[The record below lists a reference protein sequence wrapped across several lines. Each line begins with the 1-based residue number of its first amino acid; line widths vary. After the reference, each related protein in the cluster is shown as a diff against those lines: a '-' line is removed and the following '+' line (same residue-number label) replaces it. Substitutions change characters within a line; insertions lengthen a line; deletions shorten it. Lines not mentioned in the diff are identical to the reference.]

1 MAFAAD
7 HPVDRAMHS
16 VSFRL
21 LAYLSAC
28 CLWVSASRAQGV
40 QDWTAHTSFGQA
52 NDLMVTA
59 THTWV
64 ATDGGIYS
72 VEHASGAVSRMTV
85 ADGLSNVS
93 ASALAADADR
103 EVIWIGYDDGL
114 LDRMDVATGVV
125 RTYRDVARA
134 DQYPSRGINRIRVQG
149 DSVLVATQFG
159 VVIFDPLRG
168 EVRDSFD
175 RFDALPVGMEVHD
188 VIAESSVFGRAT
200 LWVATDEG
208 IAHAALDGRNLK
220 DPASWTSE
228 GGSGLQVRS
237 ALSLG
242 TLAGQLYVGTDL
254 DLYRRTG
261 TNQFSA
267 LSVTNRAVP
276 QLSSADDALTGSA
289 TFTFIVVRADGTQGA
304 YSIDGFGFPS
314 AVERSPAGDIWVAD
328 GRSGVVRIPFPTAGA
343 SSVTPIETFL
353 PSGPADGTFSL
364 LSVSDEGQVW
374 LSGVNAAGTGFYR
387 LDRDGQWTTWSSS
400 ATPELAGK
408 GAFVHIHAASDE
420 SGWAGSEGGGAA
432 HVAPDGTVTLY
443 GPDNSSLRPAA
454 GTADFIIVGGLHED
468 NLGNMWFT
476 TRGSSQPLHLRTPGR
491 AWTAFGP
498 QIGQGLVSS
507 STAYGRLFVD
517 SFDQKWIIIH
527 REEDFRS
534 RKGLM
539 VLETGI
545 PENPSDDVFRYFDTR
560 GGAGQGLP
568 SVSVNAVIEDRDGLV
583 WVGTDSGPAFFINTG
598 IVARD
603 ASSRPIWP
611 QWANRELG
619 TFMLFGLA
627 IHDMAVDPAGR
638 IWFATDNGAWLV
650 ESSEGG
656 YALVEHFTTD
666 NSPLFSD
673 VVLAVAV
680 NDVTGEVFFSTDR
693 GLVSYASDAIAPR
706 EEAGDLIVFPNPLR
720 LSEGQIPSVYV
731 EGLMPAADIRIVT
744 VAGHLVR
751 RLESRGGRIRWDAR
765 DEEGRLVDSG
775 VYLVI
780 AVGRNDE
787 GTSVGKL
794 VVIR

>member
-1 MAFAAD
+1 
-7 HPVDRAMHS
+7 MHS
-16 VSFRL
+16 ARTRFLVL
-21 LAYLSAC
+21 LTAC
-28 CLWVSASRAQGV
+28 WLWAPLSRAQGL

-85 ADGLSNVS
+85 ADGLSNVR
-93 ASALAADADR
+93 ASSLAADAKR
-103 EVIWIGYDDGL
+103 GLIWVGYDDGL
-114 LDRMDVATGVV
+114 LDRIDAASGVV
-125 RTYRDVARA
+125 RTYRDIARA
-134 DQYPSRGINRIRVQG
+134 DQYPSRGINQIRVRG

-159 VVIFDPLRG
+159 VVIFDPVRN

-175 RFDALPVGMEVHD
+175 RFDTLPVGMEVHD
-188 VIAESSVFGRAT
+188 VLTESSVSGVAT
-200 LWVATDEG
+200 LWVATDAG

-220 DPASWTSE
+220 DPGSWTAES
-228 GGSGLQVRS
+228 GSGLQVRS

-242 TLAGQLYVGTDL
+242 VLAGQMHVGTDN

-261 TNQFSA
+261 PNQFSA

-276 QLSSADDALTGSA
+276 QLASSGDVLFGTA
-289 TFTFIVVRADGTQGA
+289 TFTVIAVREDGSRGA
-304 YSIDGFGFPS
+304 HSIEGYGFPTAIDVGS
-314 AVERSPAGDIWVAD
+314 SGDLWVAD
-328 GRSGVVRIPFPTAGA
+328 GRLGVVRIPVPAAGQA
-343 SSVTPIETFL
+343 SVTPLETFL

-364 LSVSDEGQVW
+364 LSVSEKGQVW
-374 LSGVNAAGTGFYR
+374 LSGVNAQGTGFYR
-387 LDRDGQWTTWSSS
+387 LDREGAWTTWSSTL
-400 ATPELAGK
+400 TPELEGK
-408 GAFVHIHAASDE
+408 GSFVHVHAASDE
-420 SGWAGSEGGGAA
+420 SGWAGSEGGG
-432 HVAPDGTVTLY
+432 VARVESDGTVTLF
-443 GPDNSSLRPAA
+443 GPANSSLLPAA
-454 GTADFIIVGGLHED
+454 GTGDYIVVGGLSED
-468 NLGNMWFT
+468 NLGNMWVT
-476 TRGSSQPLHLRTPGR
+476 TRASSQPLHVRLAGGE
-491 AWTAFGP
+491 WTGFGP
-498 QIGQGLVSS
+498 RIGQGLVSS
-507 STAYGRLFVD
+507 STAYGRLFID

-534 RKGLM
+534 KKGLM
-539 VLETGI
+539 VLDTGI
-545 PENPSDDVFRYFDTR
+545 PENPTDDVFRYFDTR

-568 SVSVNAVIEDRDGLV
+568 SVSVNAVVEDRDGLV

-611 QWANRELG
+611 QWANRDLG
-619 TFMLFGLA
+619 TFMLFGLT

-693 GLVSYASDAIAPR
+693 GLLSYASDAIAPQ
-706 EEAGDLIVFPNPLR
+706 EEAGNLIVFPNPLHI
-720 LSEGQIPSVYV
+720 SDGQIPSVYI
-731 EGLMPAADIRIVT
+731 EGLVPAADIRIVT

-765 DEEGRLVDSG
+765 DEEGRLVESG

>member
-1 MAFAAD
+1 MDF
-7 HPVDRAMHS
+7 VRIRSILLLMSCLS
-16 VSFRL
+16 V
-21 LAYLSAC
+21 
-28 CLWVSASRAQGV
+28 VVPASAQGL

-52 NDLMVTA
+52 NDLMVTG

-72 VEHASGAVSRMTV
+72 VEHANGAMTRMTV
-85 ADGLSNVS
+85 ADGLSNVR
-93 ASALAADADR
+93 ASALAADATR
-103 EVIWIGYDDGL
+103 GVIWVGYDDGL
-114 LDRMDVATGVV
+114 LDRIDASSGTV
-125 RTYRDVARA
+125 RTYRDIARA
-134 DQYPSRGINRIRVQG
+134 DQYPSRGINRIRVLG

-159 VVIFDPLRG
+159 VVIFDPARN

-175 RFDALPVGMEVHD
+175 RFDTLPVGMEVND
-188 VIAESSVFGRAT
+188 VLVESEVFGVAT
-200 LWVATDEG
+200 IWVATDAG
-208 IAHAALDGRNLK
+208 IAHASLDGRNLK
-220 DPASWTSE
+220 DPGSWMAES
-228 GGSGLQVRS
+228 GSGLQIRE

-242 TLAGQLYVGTDL
+242 ALGGEMYVGTDN

-261 TNQFSA
+261 PGLFSA
-267 LSVTNRAVP
+267 LFVTNRAVNRLAMAP
-276 QLSSADDALTGSA
+276 DALVGSA
-289 TFTFIVVRADGTQGA
+289 TFTVIVVRDDGSRGA
-304 YSIDGFGFPS
+304 YSIDGYGFPS
-314 AVERSPAGDIWVAD
+314 AVDRGPAGELWVAD
-328 GRSGVVRIPFPTAGA
+328 GRSGVMRIPFPAVGE
-343 SSVTPIETFL
+343 SQVSPLEVFL
-353 PSGPADGTFSL
+353 PSGPADGTFSR

-387 LDRDGQWTTWSSS
+387 LDREGEWTTWSSG
-400 ATPELAGK
+400 ATTELAGK
-408 GAFVHIHAASDE
+408 GAFVHIHASADE
-420 SGWAGSEGGGAA
+420 SGWAGSEGGG
-432 HVAPDGTVTLY
+432 VARVEPDGTVTLF
-443 GPDNSSLRPAA
+443 GTGNSSLRPAT
-454 GTADFIIVGGLHED
+454 GTSDFIIVGGLHED
-468 NLGNMWFT
+468 NQGNMWVS
-476 TRGSSQPLHLRTPGR
+476 TRGSSQPLHVRMADGD
-491 AWTAFGP
+491 WTGFSP
-498 QIGQGLVSS
+498 LVGQGLVSS

-517 SFDQKWIIIH
+517 SFDQKWIVIH
-527 REEDFRS
+527 REEDFRT

-560 GGAGQGLP
+560 GGSGQGLP
-568 SVSVNAVIEDRDGLV
+568 SVSLNAVMEDRDGLV
-583 WVGTDSGPAFFINTG
+583 WLGTDSGPAFFINTG

-603 ASSRPIWP
+603 GSARPIWP

-650 ESSEGG
+650 ESAEGG

-680 NDVTGEVFFSTDR
+680 NDATGEVFFSTDR

-706 EEAGDLIVFPNPLR
+706 EEAGNLVVFPNPVR
-720 LSEGQIPSVYV
+720 ISDGQIPSVYV